1 MVNLL
6 ERNEQTGRSMV
17 EMLGVLAIIGVL
29 SVGGIAG
36 YSKAMTKFKI
46 TKTMDQVSMMV
57 ANIRTLYSGQ
67 RNYSGLATGNAL
79 DMGVVPAEMEGADSA
94 VGANTLVNAFQGAVT
109 IGTVNYNQQTASAF
123 RVSYENMGQEACVQ
137 LITSSELP
145 VAKDVTDR
153 ASSGFIGIQVSD
165 AAPQGQNA
173 PAFGNAAVKGAAAWD
188 NMHLPVTPADAA
200 TTCATDDGYTT
211 ITWYYM

>member
-6 ERNEQTGRSMV
+6 EKNEQTGRSMV

-46 TKTMDQVSMMV
+46 TKTMDQVSMTV

-67 RNYSGLATGNAL
+67 RNYNGLATANAL
-79 DMGVVPAEMEGADSA
+79 DMGVVPAEMEGAT
-94 VGANTLVNAFQGAVT
+94 VNTLVNAFQGAVT
-109 IGTVNYNQQTASAF
+109 IGTVNYNNQNASAF
-123 RVSYENMGQEACVQ
+123 RISYENMGQEACVQ
-137 LITSSELP
+137 LITSDWGSG
-145 VAKDVTDR
+145 
-153 ASSGFIGIQVSD
+153 ASSGFIGIQVSA

-173 PAFGNAAVKGAAAWD
+173 PQFGNVAAKGAAAWD
-188 NMHLPVTPADAA
+188 NMHLPVTPSDAA
-200 TTCATDDGYTT
+200 TTCATDSGYTT

>member
-6 ERNEQTGRSMV
+6 EKNEQTGRSMV

-46 TKTMDQVSMMV
+46 TKTMDQVSMTV

-67 RNYSGLATGNAL
+67 RNYNGLATANAL
-79 DMGVVPAEMEGADSA
+79 DMGVVPAEMEGAT
-94 VGANTLVNAFQGAVT
+94 VNTLVNAFQGAVT
-109 IGTVNYNQQTASAF
+109 IGTVNYNKQNASAF
-123 RVSYENMGQEACVQ
+123 RISYENMGQEACVQ
-137 LITSSELP
+137 LITSDWGSG
-145 VAKDVTDR
+145 
-153 ASSGFIGIQVSD
+153 ASSGFIGIQVSA

-173 PAFGNAAVKGAAAWD
+173 PQFGNAAAKGAAAWD
-188 NMHLPVTPADAA
+188 NMHLPVTPSDAA
-200 TTCATDDGYTT
+200 TTCATDSGYTT

>member
-6 ERNEQTGRSMV
+6 EKNEQTGRSMV

-46 TKTMDQVSMMV
+46 TKTMDQVSMTV

-67 RNYSGLATGNAL
+67 RNYNGLATANAL
-79 DMGVVPAEMEGADSA
+79 DMGVVPAEMEGAT
-94 VGANTLVNAFQGAVT
+94 VNTLVNAFQGAVT
-109 IGTVNYNQQTASAF
+109 IGTVNYNNQNASAF
-123 RVSYENMGQEACVQ
+123 RISYENMGQEACVQ
-137 LITSSELP
+137 LITSDWGSG
-145 VAKDVTDR
+145 
-153 ASSGFIGIQVSD
+153 ASSGFIGIQVSV

-173 PAFGNAAVKGAAAWD
+173 PQFGNAAAKGAAAWD
-188 NMHLPVTPADAA
+188 NMHLPVTPSDAA
-200 TTCATDDGYTT
+200 TTCATDSGYTT

>member
-6 ERNEQTGRSMV
+6 EKNEQTGRSMV

-46 TKTMDQVSMMV
+46 TKTMDQVSMTV

-67 RNYSGLATGNAL
+67 RNYNGLATANAL
-79 DMGVVPAEMEGADSA
+79 DMGVVPAEMEGAT
-94 VGANTLVNAFQGAVT
+94 VNTLVNAFQGAVT
-109 IGTVNYNQQTASAF
+109 IGTVNYNNQNASAF
-123 RVSYENMGQEACVQ
+123 RISYENMGQEACVQ
-137 LITSSELP
+137 LITSDWGSG
-145 VAKDVTDR
+145 
-153 ASSGFIGIQVSD
+153 ASSGFIGIQVSA

-173 PAFGNAAVKGAAAWD
+173 PQFGNAAAQGAAAWD
-188 NMHLPVTPADAA
+188 NMHLPVTPSDAA
-200 TTCATDDGYTT
+200 TTCATDSGYTT

>member
-6 ERNEQTGRSMV
+6 EKNEQTGRSMV

-46 TKTMDQVSMMV
+46 TKTMDQVSMTV

-67 RNYSGLATGNAL
+67 RNYNGLATASAL
-79 DMGVVPAEMEGADSA
+79 DMGVVPAEMEGAT
-94 VGANTLVNAFQGAVT
+94 VNTLVNAFQGAVT
-109 IGTVNYNQQTASAF
+109 IGTVNYNNQNASAF
-123 RVSYENMGQEACVQ
+123 RISYENMGQEACVQ
-137 LITSSELP
+137 LITSDWGSG
-145 VAKDVTDR
+145 
-153 ASSGFIGIQVSD
+153 ASSGFIGIQVSA

-173 PAFGNAAVKGAAAWD
+173 PQFGNAAAKGAAAWD
-188 NMHLPVTPADAA
+188 NMHLPVTPSDAA
-200 TTCATDDGYTT
+200 TTCATDSGYTT

>member
-46 TKTMDQVSMMV
+46 TKTMDQVSMTV

-67 RNYSGLATGNAL
+67 RNYNGLATANAL
-79 DMGVVPAEMEGADSA
+79 DMGVVPAEMEGAT
-94 VGANTLVNAFQGAVT
+94 VNTLVNAFQGAVT
-109 IGTVNYNQQTASAF
+109 IGTVNYNNQNASAF
-123 RVSYENMGQEACVQ
+123 RISYENMGQEACVQ
-137 LITSSELP
+137 LITSDWGSG
-145 VAKDVTDR
+145 
-153 ASSGFIGIQVSD
+153 ASSGFIGIQVSA

-173 PAFGNAAVKGAAAWD
+173 PQFGNAAAKGAAAWD
-188 NMHLPVTPADAA
+188 NMHLPVTPSDAA

>member
-6 ERNEQTGRSMV
+6 EKNEQTGRSMV

-46 TKTMDQVSMMV
+46 TKTMDQVSMTV

-67 RNYSGLATGNAL
+67 RNYNGLATANAL
-79 DMGVVPAEMEGADSA
+79 DMGVVPAEMEGAT
-94 VGANTLVNAFQGAVT
+94 VNTLVNAFQGAVT
-109 IGTVNYNQQTASAF
+109 IGTVNYNNQNASAF
-123 RVSYENMGQEACVQ
+123 RISYENMGQEACVQ
-137 LITSSELP
+137 LITSDWGSG
-145 VAKDVTDR
+145 
-153 ASSGFIGIQVSD
+153 ASSGFIGIQVSA

-173 PAFGNAAVKGAAAWD
+173 PQFGNAAAQGAAAWD
-188 NMHLPVTPADAA
+188 NMHLPVTPSDAA
-200 TTCATDDGYTT
+200 TTCATNSGYTT

>member
-6 ERNEQTGRSMV
+6 EKNEQTGRSMV

-46 TKTMDQVSMMV
+46 TKTMDQVSMTV

-67 RNYSGLATGNAL
+67 RNYNGLATANAL
-79 DMGVVPAEMEGADSA
+79 DMGVVPAEMEGAA
-94 VGANTLVNAFQGAVT
+94 ANTLVNAFQGAVT
-109 IGTVNYNQQTASAF
+109 IGTINYNNQNASAF
-123 RVSYENMGQEACVQ
+123 RISYENMGQEACVQ
-137 LITSSELP
+137 LITSDWGSG
-145 VAKDVTDR
+145 
-153 ASSGFIGIQVSD
+153 ASSGFIGIQVSA
-165 AAPQGQNA
+165 AAPAGQNA
-173 PAFGNAAVKGAAAWD
+173 PQFGNAVAKGAAAWD
-188 NMHLPVTPADAA
+188 NMHLPVTPSDAA
-200 TTCATDDGYTT
+200 TTCATDSGYTT

>member
-67 RNYSGLATGNAL
+67 RNYSDLATANAL
-79 DMGVVPAEMEGADSA
+79 AMGVVPAEMKGAAS
-94 VGANTLVNAFQGAVT
+94 NTLVNAFQGAVT
-109 IGTVNYNQQTASAF
+109 IGTVNYNKQTASAF
-123 RVSYENMGQEACVQ
+123 RVSYDNMGQEACVQ
-137 LITSSELP
+137 LITSDWGSG
-145 VAKDVTDR
+145 
-153 ASSGFIGIQVSD
+153 ASSGFIGIQVSG
-165 AAPQGQNA
+165 AAPENQDV
-173 PAFGNAAVKGAAAWD
+173 PKFTNAAAQGDASWD
-188 NMHLPVTPADAA
+188 NMNLPVRPVDAA
-200 TTCATDDGYTT
+200 TTCATQSGYTT

>member
-6 ERNEQTGRSMV
+6 EKNEQTGRSMV

-46 TKTMDQVSMMV
+46 TKTMDQVSMTV

-67 RNYSGLATGNAL
+67 RNYNGLATANAL
-79 DMGVVPAEMEGADSA
+79 DMGVVPAEMEGAT
-94 VGANTLVNAFQGAVT
+94 VNTLVNAFQGAVT
-109 IGTVNYNQQTASAF
+109 IGTVNYNNQNASAF
-123 RVSYENMGQEACVQ
+123 RISYENMGQEACVQ
-137 LITSSELP
+137 LITSDWGSG
-145 VAKDVTDR
+145 
-153 ASSGFIGIQVSD
+153 ASSGFIGIQVSA

-173 PAFGNAAVKGAAAWD
+173 PQFNNAAAKGAAAWD
-188 NMHLPVTPADAA
+188 NMHLPVTPSDAA
-200 TTCATDDGYTT
+200 TTCATDSGYTT

>member
-6 ERNEQTGRSMV
+6 EKNEQTGRSMV

-46 TKTMDQVSMMV
+46 TKTMDQVSMTV

-67 RNYSGLATGNAL
+67 RNYNGLATANAL
-79 DMGVVPAEMEGADSA
+79 DMGVVPAEMEGAA
-94 VGANTLVNAFQGAVT
+94 ANTLVNAFQGAVT
-109 IGTVNYNQQTASAF
+109 IATINYNNQNASAF
-123 RVSYENMGQEACVQ
+123 RISYENMGQEACVQ
-137 LITSSELP
+137 LITSDWGSG
-145 VAKDVTDR
+145 
-153 ASSGFIGIQVSD
+153 ASSGFIGIQVSA
-165 AAPQGQNA
+165 AAPAGQDA
-173 PAFGNAAVKGAAAWD
+173 PQFGNAAAKGAAAWD
-188 NMHLPVTPADAA
+188 NMHLPVTPSDAA
-200 TTCATDDGYTT
+200 TTCATDSGYTT

>member
-6 ERNEQTGRSMV
+6 EKNEQTGRSMV

-46 TKTMDQVSMMV
+46 TKTMDQVSMTV

-67 RNYSGLATGNAL
+67 RNYNGLATANAL
-79 DMGVVPAEMEGADSA
+79 DMGVVPAEMEG
-94 VGANTLVNAFQGAVT
+94 VTVNTLVNAFQGAVT
-109 IGTVNYNQQTASAF
+109 IGTVNYNNQNASAF
-123 RVSYENMGQEACVQ
+123 RISYENMGQEACVQ
-137 LITSSELP
+137 LITSDWGSG
-145 VAKDVTDR
+145 
-153 ASSGFIGIQVSD
+153 ASSGFIGIQVSA

-173 PAFGNAAVKGAAAWD
+173 PQFGNAAAKGAAAWD
-188 NMHLPVTPADAA
+188 NMHLPVTPSDAA
-200 TTCATDDGYTT
+200 TTCATDSGYTT

>member
-6 ERNEQTGRSMV
+6 EKNEQTGRSMV

-46 TKTMDQVSMMV
+46 TKTMDQVSMTV

-67 RNYSGLATGNAL
+67 RNYNGLATANAL
-79 DMGVVPAEMEGADSA
+79 DMGVVPAEMEGAT
-94 VGANTLVNAFQGAVT
+94 VNTLVNAFQGAVT
-109 IGTVNYNQQTASAF
+109 IGTVNYNNQNASAF
-123 RVSYENMGQEACVQ
+123 RISYENMGQEACVQ
-137 LITSSELP
+137 LITSDWGSG
-145 VAKDVTDR
+145 
-153 ASSGFIGIQVSD
+153 ASSGFIGIQVSA

-173 PAFGNAAVKGAAAWD
+173 PQFGNAAAKGTAAWD
-188 NMHLPVTPADAA
+188 NMHLPVTPSDAA
-200 TTCATDDGYTT
+200 TTCATDSGYTT

>member
-6 ERNEQTGRSMV
+6 EKNEQTGRSMV

-46 TKTMDQVSMMV
+46 TKTMDQVSMTV

-67 RNYSGLATGNAL
+67 RNYNGLATVNAL
-79 DMGVVPAEMEGADSA
+79 DMGVVPAEMEGAA
-94 VGANTLVNAFQGAVT
+94 ANTLVNAFQGAVT
-109 IGTVNYNQQTASAF
+109 IGTINYNNQNASAF
-123 RVSYENMGQEACVQ
+123 RISYENMGQEACVQ
-137 LITSSELP
+137 LITSDWGSG
-145 VAKDVTDR
+145 
-153 ASSGFIGIQVSD
+153 ASSGFIGIQVSA
-165 AAPQGQNA
+165 AAPAGQNA
-173 PAFGNAAVKGAAAWD
+173 PQFGNAAAKGAAAWD
-188 NMHLPVTPADAA
+188 NMHLPVTPSDAA
-200 TTCATDDGYTT
+200 TTCATDSGYTT

>member
-6 ERNEQTGRSMV
+6 EKNEQTGRSMV

-46 TKTMDQVSMMV
+46 TKTMDQVSMTV

-67 RNYSGLATGNAL
+67 RNYNGLATANAL
-79 DMGVVPAEMEGADSA
+79 DMGVVPAEMEGAT
-94 VGANTLVNAFQGAVT
+94 VNTLVNAFQGAVT
-109 IGTVNYNQQTASAF
+109 IGTVNYNKQNASAF
-123 RVSYENMGQEACVQ
+123 RISYENMGQEACVQ
-137 LITSSELP
+137 LITSDWGSG
-145 VAKDVTDR
+145 
-153 ASSGFIGIQVSD
+153 ASSGFIGIQVSA
-165 AAPQGQNA
+165 AAPQGQDA
-173 PAFGNAAVKGAAAWD
+173 PQFGNTAAKGAAAWD
-188 NMHLPVTPADAA
+188 NMHLPVTPSDAA
-200 TTCATDDGYTT
+200 TTCATDSGYTT

>member
-6 ERNEQTGRSMV
+6 EKNEQTGRSMV

-46 TKTMDQVSMMV
+46 TKTMDQVSMTV

-67 RNYSGLATGNAL
+67 RNYNGLATANAL
-79 DMGVVPAEMEGADSA
+79 DMGVVPAEMEGAT
-94 VGANTLVNAFQGAVT
+94 VNTLVNAFQGAVT
-109 IGTVNYNQQTASAF
+109 IGTVNYNNQNASAF
-123 RVSYENMGQEACVQ
+123 RISYANMGQEACVQ
-137 LITSSELP
+137 LITSDWGSG
-145 VAKDVTDR
+145 
-153 ASSGFIGIQVSD
+153 ASSGFIGIQVSA

-173 PAFGNAAVKGAAAWD
+173 PQFGNAAAKGAAAWD
-188 NMHLPVTPADAA
+188 NMHLPVTPSDAA
-200 TTCATDDGYTT
+200 TTCATDSGYTT

>member
-6 ERNEQTGRSMV
+6 EKNEQTGRSMV

-46 TKTMDQVSMMV
+46 TKTMDQVSMTV

-67 RNYSGLATGNAL
+67 RNYNGLATANAL
-79 DMGVVPAEMEGADSA
+79 DMGVVPAEMEGAA
-94 VGANTLVNAFQGAVT
+94 ANTLVNAFQGAVT
-109 IGTVNYNQQTASAF
+109 IGTINYNNQNASAF
-123 RVSYENMGQEACVQ
+123 RISYENMGQEACVQ
-137 LITSSELP
+137 LITSDWGSG
-145 VAKDVTDR
+145 
-153 ASSGFIGIQVSD
+153 ASSGFIGIQVSA
-165 AAPQGQNA
+165 AAPAGQDA
-173 PAFGNAAVKGAAAWD
+173 PQFGNAAAKGAAAWD
-188 NMHLPVTPADAA
+188 NMHLPVTPSDAA
-200 TTCATDDGYTT
+200 TTCATDSGYTT

>member
-6 ERNEQTGRSMV
+6 EKNEQTGRSMV

-67 RNYSGLATGNAL
+67 RNYSGLATSNAL

-94 VGANTLVNAFQGAVT
+94 VGANTLVNAFQGEVT
-109 IGTVNYNQQTASAF
+109 IGTVNYNTQTASAF

-137 LITSSELP
+137 LITSDWGSG
-145 VAKDVTDR
+145 

-165 AAPQGQNA
+165 AAPAGQDA
-173 PAFGNAAVKGAAAWD
+173 PKFGNAASKGSAAWD

-200 TTCATDDGYTT
+200 KTCATDDGYTT

>member
-6 ERNEQTGRSMV
+6 EKNEQTGRSMV

-46 TKTMDQVSMMV
+46 TKTMDQVSMTV

-67 RNYSGLATGNAL
+67 RNYNGLATANAL
-79 DMGVVPAEMEGADSA
+79 DMGVVPAEMEGAA
-94 VGANTLVNAFQGAVT
+94 ANTLVNAFQGAVT
-109 IGTVNYNQQTASAF
+109 IETINYNNQKASAF
-123 RVSYENMGQEACVQ
+123 RISYENMGQEACVQ
-137 LITSSELP
+137 LITSDWGSG
-145 VAKDVTDR
+145 
-153 ASSGFIGIQVSD
+153 ASSGFIGIQVSA
-165 AAPQGQNA
+165 AAPAGQNA
-173 PAFGNAAVKGAAAWD
+173 PQFGNAAAKGAAAWD
-188 NMHLPVTPADAA
+188 NMHLPVTPSDAA
-200 TTCATDDGYTT
+200 TTCATDSGYTT

>member
-6 ERNEQTGRSMV
+6 EKNEQTGRSMV

-46 TKTMDQVSMMV
+46 TKTMDQVSMTV

-67 RNYSGLATGNAL
+67 RNYNGLATANAL
-79 DMGVVPAEMEGADSA
+79 DMGVVPAEMEGAT
-94 VGANTLVNAFQGAVT
+94 VNTLVNAFQGAVT
-109 IGTVNYNQQTASAF
+109 IGTVNYNNQKASAF
-123 RVSYENMGQEACVQ
+123 RISYENMGQEACVQ
-137 LITSSELP
+137 LITSDWGSG
-145 VAKDVTDR
+145 
-153 ASSGFIGIQVSD
+153 ASSGFIGIQVSA

-173 PAFGNAAVKGAAAWD
+173 PQFGNAAAKGAAAWD
-188 NMHLPVTPADAA
+188 NMHLPVTPSDAA

>member
-46 TKTMDQVSMMV
+46 TKTMDQVSMTV

-67 RNYSGLATGNAL
+67 RNYNGLATANAL
-79 DMGVVPAEMEGADSA
+79 DMGVVPAEMEGAT
-94 VGANTLVNAFQGAVT
+94 VNTLVNAFQGAVT
-109 IGTVNYNQQTASAF
+109 IGTVNYNNQNASAF
-123 RVSYENMGQEACVQ
+123 RISYENMGQEACVQ
-137 LITSSELP
+137 LITSDWGSG
-145 VAKDVTDR
+145 
-153 ASSGFIGIQVSD
+153 ASSGFIGIQVSA

-173 PAFGNAAVKGAAAWD
+173 PQFGNAAAKGAAAWD
-188 NMHLPVTPADAA
+188 NMHLPVTPSDAA
-200 TTCATDDGYTT
+200 TTCATDSGYTT

>member
-6 ERNEQTGRSMV
+6 EKNEQTGRSMV

-46 TKTMDQVSMMV
+46 TKTMDQVSMTV

-67 RNYSGLATGNAL
+67 RNYNGLATANAL
-79 DMGVVPAEMEGADSA
+79 DMGVVPAEMEGAT
-94 VGANTLVNAFQGAVT
+94 VNTLVNAFQGAVT
-109 IGTVNYNQQTASAF
+109 IGTVNYNNQNASAF
-123 RVSYENMGQEACVQ
+123 RISYENMGQEACVQ
-137 LITSSELP
+137 LITSDWGSG
-145 VAKDVTDR
+145 
-153 ASSGFIGIQVSD
+153 ASSGFIGIQVSA

-173 PAFGNAAVKGAAAWD
+173 PQFGNAAAKGVAAWD
-188 NMHLPVTPADAA
+188 NMHLPVTPSDAA
-200 TTCATDDGYTT
+200 TTCATDSGYTT

>member
-6 ERNEQTGRSMV
+6 EKNEQTGRSMV

-46 TKTMDQVSMMV
+46 TKTMDQVSMTV

-67 RNYSGLATGNAL
+67 RNYNGLATANAL
-79 DMGVVPAEMEGADSA
+79 DMGVVPAEMEGAA
-94 VGANTLVNAFQGAVT
+94 ANTLVNAFQGAVT
-109 IGTVNYNQQTASAF
+109 IGTINYNNQNASAF
-123 RVSYENMGQEACVQ
+123 RISYENMGQEACVQ
-137 LITSSELP
+137 LITSDWGSG
-145 VAKDVTDR
+145 
-153 ASSGFIGIQVSD
+153 ASSGFIGIQVSA
-165 AAPQGQNA
+165 AAPAGQNA
-173 PAFGNAAVKGAAAWD
+173 PQFGNAAAKGAAAWD
-188 NMHLPVTPADAA
+188 NMHLPVTPSDAA
-200 TTCATDDGYTT
+200 TTCATDSGYTT

>member
-6 ERNEQTGRSMV
+6 EKNEQTGRSMV

-46 TKTMDQVSMMV
+46 TKTMDQVSMTV

-67 RNYSGLATGNAL
+67 RNYNGLATANAL
-79 DMGVVPAEMEGADSA
+79 DMGVVPAEMEGAA
-94 VGANTLVNAFQGAVT
+94 ANTLVNAFQGAVT
-109 IGTVNYNQQTASAF
+109 IGTINYNNQNASAF
-123 RVSYENMGQEACVQ
+123 RISYENMGQEACVQ
-137 LITSSELP
+137 LITSDWGSG
-145 VAKDVTDR
+145 
-153 ASSGFIGIQVSD
+153 ASSGFIGIQVS
-165 AAPQGQNA
+165 AAVPAGQNA
-173 PAFGNAAVKGAAAWD
+173 PQFGNAAAKGVAAWD
-188 NMHLPVTPADAA
+188 NMHLPVTPSDAA
-200 TTCATDDGYTT
+200 TTCATDSGYTT

>member
-6 ERNEQTGRSMV
+6 EKNEQTGRSMV

-46 TKTMDQVSMMV
+46 TKTMDQVSMTV

-67 RNYSGLATGNAL
+67 RNYNGLATANAL
-79 DMGVVPAEMEGADSA
+79 DMGVVPAEMEGAT
-94 VGANTLVNAFQGAVT
+94 VNTLVNAFQGAVT
-109 IGTVNYNQQTASAF
+109 IGTVNYNNQNASAF
-123 RVSYENMGQEACVQ
+123 RISYENMGQEACVQ
-137 LITSSELP
+137 LITSDWGSG
-145 VAKDVTDR
+145 
-153 ASSGFIGIQVSD
+153 ASSGFIGIQVSA
-165 AAPQGQNA
+165 AAPQDQNA
-173 PAFGNAAVKGAAAWD
+173 PQFGNAAAKGAAAWD
-188 NMHLPVTPADAA
+188 NMHLPVTPSDAA
-200 TTCATDDGYTT
+200 TTCATDSGYTT

>member
-6 ERNEQTGRSMV
+6 EKNEQTGRSMV

-46 TKTMDQVSMMV
+46 TKTMDQVSMTV

-67 RNYSGLATGNAL
+67 RNYNGLETANAL
-79 DMGVVPAEMEGADSA
+79 DMGVVPAEMEGAAAD
-94 VGANTLVNAFQGAVT
+94 TLVNAFQGAVT
-109 IGTVNYNQQTASAF
+109 IGTVNYNNQADSAF
-123 RVSYENMGQEACVQ
+123 RISYENMGQEACVQ
-137 LITSSELP
+137 LITSDWGSG
-145 VAKDVTDR
+145 

-173 PAFGNAAVKGAAAWD
+173 PAFGNAAARGAAAWD
-188 NMHLPVTPADAA
+188 NMHLPVTPSDAA

>member
-6 ERNEQTGRSMV
+6 EKNEQTGRSMV

-46 TKTMDQVSMMV
+46 TKTMDQVSMTV

-67 RNYSGLATGNAL
+67 RNYNGLATANAL
-79 DMGVVPAEMEGADSA
+79 DMGVVPAEMEGVA
-94 VGANTLVNAFQGAVT
+94 ANTLVNAFQGAVT
-109 IGTVNYNQQTASAF
+109 IGTINYNNQNASAF
-123 RVSYENMGQEACVQ
+123 RISYENMGQEACVQ
-137 LITSSELP
+137 LITSDWGSG
-145 VAKDVTDR
+145 
-153 ASSGFIGIQVSD
+153 ASSGFIGIQVSA
-165 AAPQGQNA
+165 AAPAGQNA
-173 PAFGNAAVKGAAAWD
+173 PQFGNAAAKGVAAWD
-188 NMHLPVTPADAA
+188 NMHLPVTPSDAA
-200 TTCATDDGYTT
+200 TTCATDSGYTT

>member
-6 ERNEQTGRSMV
+6 EKNEQTGRSMV

-46 TKTMDQVSMMV
+46 TKTMDQVSMTV

-67 RNYSGLATGNAL
+67 RNYNGLATANAL
-79 DMGVVPAEMEGADSA
+79 DMGVVPAEMEGAT
-94 VGANTLVNAFQGAVT
+94 VNTLVNAFQGAVT
-109 IGTVNYNQQTASAF
+109 IGTVNYNNQNASAF
-123 RVSYENMGQEACVQ
+123 RISYENMGQEACVQ
-137 LITSSELP
+137 LITSDWGSG
-145 VAKDVTDR
+145 
-153 ASSGFIGIQVSD
+153 ASSGFIGIQVSA

-173 PAFGNAAVKGAAAWD
+173 PQFGNAAAKGAAAWD
-188 NMHLPVTPADAA
+188 NMHLPVTPSGAA
-200 TTCATDDGYTT
+200 TTCATDSGYTT

>member
-6 ERNEQTGRSMV
+6 EKNEQTGRSMV

-46 TKTMDQVSMMV
+46 TKTMDQVSMTV

-67 RNYSGLATGNAL
+67 RNYNGLATANAL
-79 DMGVVPAEMEGADSA
+79 DMGVVPAEMEGAT
-94 VGANTLVNAFQGAVT
+94 VNTLVNAFQGAVT
-109 IGTVNYNQQTASAF
+109 IGTVNYNNQNASAF
-123 RVSYENMGQEACVQ
+123 RISYENMGQEACVQ
-137 LITSSELP
+137 LITSDWGSG
-145 VAKDVTDR
+145 
-153 ASSGFIGIQVSD
+153 ASSGFIGIQVSA

-173 PAFGNAAVKGAAAWD
+173 PQFSNAAAKGAAAWD
-188 NMHLPVTPADAA
+188 NMHLPVTPSNAA
-200 TTCATDDGYTT
+200 TTCATDSGYTT

>member
-6 ERNEQTGRSMV
+6 EKNEQTGRSMV

-46 TKTMDQVSMMV
+46 TKTMDQVSMTV

-67 RNYSGLATGNAL
+67 RNYNGLATANAL
-79 DMGVVPAEMEGADSA
+79 DMGVVPAEMEGATE
-94 VGANTLVNAFQGAVT
+94 NTLVNAFQGAVT
-109 IGTVNYNQQTASAF
+109 IGTVNYNNQNASAF
-123 RVSYENMGQEACVQ
+123 RISYENMGQEACVQ
-137 LITSSELP
+137 LITSDWGSG
-145 VAKDVTDR
+145 
-153 ASSGFIGIQVSD
+153 ASSGFIGIQVSA

-173 PAFGNAAVKGAAAWD
+173 PQFGNAAAKGAAAWD
-188 NMHLPVTPADAA
+188 NMHLPVTPSDAA
-200 TTCATDDGYTT
+200 TTCATDSGYTT

>member
-6 ERNEQTGRSMV
+6 EKNEQTGRSMV

-46 TKTMDQVSMMV
+46 TKTMDQVSMTV

-67 RNYSGLATGNAL
+67 RNYNGLATANAL
-79 DMGVVPAEMEGADSA
+79 DMGVVPAEMEGAT
-94 VGANTLVNAFQGAVT
+94 VNTLVNAFQGAVT
-109 IGTVNYNQQTASAF
+109 IGTVNYNNQNASAF
-123 RVSYENMGQEACVQ
+123 RISYENMGQEACVQ
-137 LITSSELP
+137 LITSDWGSG
-145 VAKDVTDR
+145 
-153 ASSGFIGIQVSD
+153 ASSGFIGIQVSA

-173 PAFGNAAVKGAAAWD
+173 PQFGNAAAKGAAAWD
-188 NMHLPVTPADAA
+188 NMHLPVTPSDAA